1 MHFAES
7 KFKKINMQ
15 RSFFLLSL
23 IAFGSNAQIATFE
36 YPVTKKVKQTDD
48 YFGVKVEDPY
58 RWLEDDNSEETKKWV
73 TEQNKVTNSYLSIIP
88 YRDKIKKRLTELW
101 NYEKQ
106 SPPFKRGDRFFW
118 YKNDGLQNQSVLY
131 TQKDTCCDK
140 GEVLLD
146 PNDLSKDGTVSLSN
160 ISISKNSQ
168 YMAYG
173 ISKAGSDWVEI
184 HVKDISTKADLPD
197 VIKWVKFSN
206 IAWKANGFYY
216 SRYDEP
222 KTGGTYTAKNE
233 YHKVYFHTIGTTQD
247 KDVLIYEDKAHANWN
262 FSAQTTHDERYLI
275 LYVSESTSGEMVMV
289 KDLSKGNSE
298 FVYLS
303 TTFQYDFSVIENIGS
318 NLFVRTNWL
327 APKYKLVKIDMNKPQ
342 GDSWKD
348 VLGEKADLLE
358 SVAFCNNKILGNY
371 LKDVSSHLYL
381 FKMDGTF
388 EKEIPLPPYC
398 KLNELNAE
406 RPYKF
411 FTYSVVQFTSP
422 ARNYIHVFPKEKRD
436 TSLMTFKP
444 KIDFKSEDYVTEQI
458 FYESKDGTK
467 IPMFITRKKDVT
479 MNGNNPC
486 FLFGYGGFNISYT
499 PEFRIDRAVFLEA
512 GGIYAVAN
520 IRGGGEYGEDWHK
533 AGTKCKKQ
541 NVFDDFI
548 FAAKYLVEKRFT
560 NRDKLAI
567 HGRSN
572 GGLLIGAVMTQE
584 PSIAKVAIPT
594 VGVLDMLRFHKFTIG
609 RAWSVDYGNSDNKEE
624 FECLYKYSPL
634 HNLKKISYPATLI
647 LTGDHDDRVVPAH
660 SFKFAATL
668 QENNSGMNPSL
679 IRIDVNAG
687 HGGGK
692 PTSKQIDEFGDM
704 WSFVFYNLNM
714 NY

>member
-1 MHFAES
+1 MR
-7 KFKKINMQ
+7 K
-15 RSFFLLSL
+15 LLSFIL
-23 IAFGSNAQIATFE
+23 ITGNCIYAQDILNFA
-36 YPVTKKVKQTDD
+36 YPATKKVKQTDD
-48 YFGVKVEDPY
+48 YFGTKVEDPY
-58 RWLEDDNSEETKKWV
+58 RWLEDDNSAETKKWV
-73 TEQNKVTNSYLSIIP
+73 EEENKVTYAYLSTIP
-88 YRDKIKKRLTELW
+88 YRDKIKGRLKELW

-106 SPPFKRGDRFFW
+106 TPSFKRGDRFFW

-140 GEVLLD
+140 GEILLD
-146 PNDLSKDGTVSLSN
+146 PNTLSNDGTTSLNS

-168 YMAYG
+168 YLAYG
-173 ISKAGSDWVEI
+173 ISKAGSDWVEV
-184 HVKDISTKADLPD
+184 HVMDISTKKDLPD
-197 VIKWVKFSN
+197 VIKWVKFSG

-222 KTGGTYTAKNE
+222 KSGTYTAKNE
-233 YHKVYFHTIGTTQD
+233 YHKVYFHTVGTTQD
-247 KDVLIYEDKAHANWN
+247 KDQLIYESKDHPNWN
-262 FSAQTTHDERYLI
+262 FSPQTTHDERFLI
-275 LYVSESTSGEMVMV
+275 IYVHESTSGSMVMV

-298 FVYLS
+298 FVGIS
-303 TTFQYDFSVIENIGS
+303 QTFQYDFNVEENIGS

-348 VLGEKADLLE
+348 VIGEKADLLE
-358 SVAFCNNKILGNY
+358 DVAFCNNKILGNY

-381 FKMDGTF
+381 FKIDGTF
-388 EKEIPLPPYC
+388 EKEIPLPDYC
-398 KLNELNAE
+398 KLNEIHAE
-406 RPYKF
+406 RPAKF
-411 FTYSVVQFTSP
+411 FTYSLVQFTSP
-422 ARNYIHVFPKEKRD
+422 SKNYIHTFSKDGKD
-436 TSLMTFKP
+436 TSALTFKP
-444 KIDFKSEDYVTEQI
+444 KIEFKSDDYMTEQV

-467 IPMFITRKKDVT
+467 IPMFITYKKGMT
-479 MNGNNPC
+479 KTGNNPC
-486 FLFGYGGFNISYT
+486 FLYGYGGFDISVT
-499 PEFRIDRAVFLEA
+499 PNFSASNALFLEA

-520 IRGGGEYGEDWHK
+520 LRGGGEYGEDWHK
-533 AGTKCKKQ
+533 AGTKCRKQ

-548 FAAKYLVEKRFT
+548 AAAKYLVQTRYTTF
-560 NRDKLAI
+560 DKLAI

-572 GGLLIGAVMTQE
+572 GGLLIGAVITQE
-584 PSIAKVAIPT
+584 PSIAKVALPT

-609 RAWSVDYGNSDNKEE
+609 RAWSVDYGNSENKEE

-634 HNLKKISYPATLI
+634 HNLKKKVYPATMV

-660 SFKFAATL
+660 SFKFAATM
-668 QENNSGMNPSL
+668 QENASGIHPAL

-687 HGGGK
+687 HGAGK

-714 NY
+714 VY

>member
-1 MHFAES
+1 MR
-7 KFKKINMQ
+7 K
-15 RSFFLLSL
+15 LLL
-23 IAFGSNAQIATFE
+23 LFVAACVTVNAQDIINFS

-48 YFGVKVEDPY
+48 YFGKKIEDPY

-73 TEQNKVTNSYLSIIP
+73 AEENKVTNAYLSTIP
-88 YRDKIKKRLTELW
+88 YRDKIKSRLKELW
-101 NYEKQ
+101 DYNKQ
-106 SPPFKRGDRFFW
+106 TPAFKRGDRFFW
-118 YKNDGLQNQSVLY
+118 YQNNGLQNQSVLY

-140 GEVLLD
+140 GEILLD
-146 PNDLSKDGTVSLSN
+146 PNTLSNDGTTSLNS

-168 YMAYG
+168 HLAYG

-184 HVKDISTKADLPD
+184 HVMDISKKTDLPD
-197 VIKWVKFSN
+197 VIKWVKFSG
-206 IAWKANGFYY
+206 IAWKGNGFYY

-222 KTGGTYTAKNE
+222 KTGKFTAKNE
-233 YHKVYFHTIGTTQD
+233 YHKVYFHTVGTTQD
-247 KDVLIYEDKAHANWN
+247 KDQLIYESKDHPNWN
-262 FSAQTTHDERYLI
+262 FSAQTTHDERFLI
-275 LYVSESTSGEMVMV
+275 LYTSESTSGEMVMV

-298 FVYLS
+298 FVMIS
-303 TTFQYDFSVIENIGS
+303 QTFQYDFSVVENIGS

-381 FKMDGTF
+381 FKLDGTF
-388 EKEIPLPPYC
+388 EKEIPLPEYC
-398 KLNELNAE
+398 KLNTLHAE
-406 RPYKF
+406 RPSKF

-422 ARNYIHVFPKEKRD
+422 SKNYIHTFTKEGRD
-436 TSLMTFKP
+436 TSMLTFKP
-444 KIDFKSEDYVTEQI
+444 KIDFKSEEYTTEQV

-467 IPMFITRKKDVT
+467 IPMFITYKKGMVKN
-479 MNGNNPC
+479 MNNPC
-486 FLFGYGGFNISYT
+486 FLYGYGGFNISVT
-499 PEFRIDRAVFLEA
+499 PAFSASNAVFLEA

-520 IRGGGEYGEDWHK
+520 MRGGGEYGEEWHK
-533 AGTKCKKQ
+533 AGTKCRKQ

-548 FAAKYLVEKRFT
+548 FAAKWLVANRYT
-560 NRDKLAI
+560 NHDKLAI

-584 PSIAKVAIPT
+584 PKLAKVALPT

-609 RAWSVDYGNSDNKEE
+609 RAWSVDYGNSETKEE
-624 FECLYKYSPL
+624 FECLLNYSPL
-634 HNLKKISYPATLI
+634 HNVKKGTYPATMV

-668 QENNSGMNPSL
+668 QENTDGTNPAL

-687 HGGGK
+687 HGAGK

>member
-1 MHFAES
+1 MR
-7 KFKKINMQ
+7 KLLIG
-15 RSFFLLSL
+15 FLIS
-23 IAFGSNAQIATFE
+23 GCVHAQDIVNFS
-36 YPVTKKVKQTDD
+36 YPATKKVKQTDD
-48 YFGVKVEDPY
+48 YFGKKIEDPY

-73 TEQNKVTNSYLSIIP
+73 AEENKVTNSYLSTIP
-88 YRDKIKKRLTELW
+88 FRDKIKSRLKELW

-106 SPPFKRGDRFFW
+106 TPPFKRGDRFFW

-146 PNDLSKDGTVSLSN
+146 PNTLSNDGTTSLNS

-168 YMAYG
+168 YLAYG

-184 HVKDISTKADLPD
+184 HVMDISKKTDMPD
-197 VIKWVKFSN
+197 VIKWVKFSG

-222 KTGGTYTAKNE
+222 KTGTYTAKNE
-233 YHKVYFHTIGTTQD
+233 YHKVYFHTVGTTQD
-247 KDVLIYEDKAHANWN
+247 KDVLVYESKDHPNWN
-262 FSAQTTHDERYLI
+262 FSPQTTHDERFLI
-275 LYVSESTSGEMVMV
+275 IYAHESTSGSMVMV

-298 FVYLS
+298 FVGIS
-303 TTFQYDFSVIENIGS
+303 QTFQYDFNVEENIGS

-327 APKYKLVKIDMNKPQ
+327 APNYKLVKIDMNKPQ

-348 VLGEKADLLE
+348 VIGEKADLLE
-358 SVAFCNNKILGNY
+358 DVAFCNNKILGSY

-381 FKMDGTF
+381 FKIDGTY
-388 EKEIPLPPYC
+388 EKEMPLPPFC
-398 KLNELNAE
+398 KLNEIHAE
-406 RPYKF
+406 RPSKF

-422 ARNYIHVFPKEKRD
+422 SKNYIHTFPKEGRD
-436 TSLMTFKP
+436 TSVLTFKP
-444 KIDFKSEDYVTEQI
+444 KTDFKSDEYTTEQV

-467 IPMFITRKKDVT
+467 IPMFITYKKGMVK
-479 MNGNNPC
+479 NANNPC
-486 FLFGYGGFNISYT
+486 FLYGYGGFNISVT
-499 PEFRIDRAVFLEA
+499 PNFSASNAVFLEA

-520 IRGGGEYGEDWHK
+520 LRGGGEYGEDWHK
-533 AGTKCKKQ
+533 AGTKCRKQ
-541 NVFDDFI
+541 NVFDDFVY
-548 FAAKYLVEKRFT
+548 AANWLVT
-560 NRDKLAI
+560 NRYTNHDKLAI

-584 PSIAKVAIPT
+584 PKIAKVAIPT

-609 RAWSVDYGNSDNKEE
+609 RAWSVDYGNSENKEE
-624 FECLYKYSPL
+624 FECLLKYSPL
-634 HNLKKISYPATLI
+634 HNIKKGSYPATMV

-668 QENNSGMNPSL
+668 QENTDGLNPAL

-687 HGGGK
+687 HGAGK

-704 WSFVFYNLNM
+704 WSFVMYNLNM

>member
-1 MHFAES
+1 MR
-7 KFKKINMQ
+7 K
-15 RSFFLLSL
+15 LLICFS
-23 IAFGSNAQIATFE
+23 IAGCLQAQEVVTFS

-48 YFGVKVEDPY
+48 YFGKKIEDPY

-73 TEQNKVTNSYLSIIP
+73 TEENKVTNTYLSSIP
-88 YRDKIKKRLTELW
+88 FRDKIKGRLKELW

-106 SPPFKRGDRFFW
+106 SPAFKRGDRFFW

-146 PNDLSKDGTVSLSN
+146 PNTLSNDGTTSLNSVSV
-160 ISISKNSQ
+160 SKNSQ
-168 YMAYG
+168 YLAYG

-184 HVKDISTKADLPD
+184 HVMDISTKKDMPD
-197 VIKWVKFSN
+197 VIKWVKFSG
-206 IAWKANGFYY
+206 IAWKGNGFYY

-222 KTGGTYTAKNE
+222 KSGTYTAKNE
-233 YHKVYFHTIGTTQD
+233 YHKVFFHAIGTTQD
-247 KDVLIYEDKAHANWN
+247 KDVLVYESKDHPNWN
-262 FSAQTTHDERYLI
+262 FNAQTTHDERFLI
-275 LYVSESTSGEMVMV
+275 IYVHESTSGSMVIV

-298 FVYLS
+298 FVS
-303 TTFQYDFSVIENIGS
+303 ISQTFQYDFNVEENIGS

-348 VLGEKADLLE
+348 VIGEKADLLE
-358 SVAFCNNKILGNY
+358 DVAFCNNKILGNY

-381 FKMDGTF
+381 FKIDGTF
-388 EKEIPLPPYC
+388 EKEIPLPQHC
-398 KLNELNAE
+398 KINEIHAE
-406 RPYKF
+406 RPAKF

-422 ARNYIHVFPKEKRD
+422 SKNYIHYFPKEGRD
-436 TSLMTFKP
+436 TSQLTFKP
-444 KIDFKSEDYVTEQI
+444 KIDFKSEDYITEQV

-467 IPMFITRKKDVT
+467 IPMFITYKKGMVKN
-479 MNGNNPC
+479 MNNPC
-486 FLFGYGGFNISYT
+486 FLYGYGGFNISVT
-499 PEFRIDRAVFLEA
+499 PNFSASNAVFLEA

-520 IRGGGEYGEDWHK
+520 LRGGGEYGEDWHK
-533 AGTKCKKQ
+533 AGTKCRKQ

-548 FAAKYLVEKRFT
+548 FAAKWLVANRYT
-560 NRDKLAI
+560 NNEKLAI

-584 PSIAKVAIPT
+584 PKIARVAIPT

-609 RAWSVDYGNSDNKEE
+609 RAWSIDYGNSETKEE
-624 FECLYKYSPL
+624 FECLLKYSPL
-634 HNLKKISYPATLI
+634 HNIKKGSYPATLI

-668 QENNSGMNPSL
+668 QENTDGLNPAL

-687 HGGGK
+687 HGAGK

-704 WSFVFYNLNM
+704 WSFVMYNLNM